1 MLIMAINSIFFSCPG
16 DKTFSGVIESLTN
29 IIEPGAVVTFG
40 LLNIS
45 SNRPFSIF
53 KETTDASAH
62 FLYC

>member
-45 SNRPFSIF
+45 SMMMI
-53 KETTDASAH
+53 TDNNPPQHTMTS
-62 FLYC
+62 LIG